1 MIKLR
6 LKFFFTIGVWGHRNA
21 PTTEVNFRDLKMLW
35 VFQCL
40 AFPRIPLA
48 VPLCL
53 CLIFGLAVSVG
64 NLSAQD
70 HWLKKD
76 DGAYG
81 QEPRVQGEA
90 SGKKATSIEPSLLTG
105 KRPIFNVV
113 PDQLRRR
120 VGHEPSHETVCDD
133 LYFSISPRGDG
144 NLQYLSIEQ
153 LAVPMRL
160 RLDGAFR
167 QVEFNGSDQS
177 ADALAYVQAKSIDS
191 SDGDHHADY
200 QWLDIRP
207 RTIAPRGERSKL
219 FPKEE
224 LPGNETLTKLR
235 DDAHDP
241 EQSHAVDYYRL
252 EFRLGDFCRVTRFC
266 HGPLYF
272 ENRLMESQG
281 ISPGHGCCPPAV
293 YAGAHFI
300 WSAATLPLHVLKH
313 RPCNS
318 VSSGCQNR

>member
-90 SGKKATSIEPSLLTG
+90 SGKRQRLSNP
-105 KRPIFNVV
+105 
-113 PDQLRRR
+113 
-120 VGHEPSHETVCDD
+120 VC
-133 LYFSISPRGDG
+133 
-144 NLQYLSIEQ
+144 
-153 LAVPMRL
+153 
-160 RLDGAFR
+160 
-167 QVEFNGSDQS
+167 
-177 ADALAYVQAKSIDS
+177 
-191 SDGDHHADY
+191 
-200 QWLDIRP
+200 
-207 RTIAPRGERSKL
+207 
-219 FPKEE
+219 
-224 LPGNETLTKLR
+224 
-235 DDAHDP
+235 
-241 EQSHAVDYYRL
+241 
-252 EFRLGDFCRVTRFC
+252 
-266 HGPLYF
+266 
-272 ENRLMESQG
+272 
-281 ISPGHGCCPPAV
+281 
-293 YAGAHFI
+293 
-300 WSAATLPLHVLKH
+300 
-313 RPCNS
+313 
-318 VSSGCQNR
+318 